1 MKAKGL
7 IAAGGEATRLGELT
21 RVVNKHLL
29 PVGAWP
35 MIFYPLQLLE
45 LAGVHEVM
53 IVTGQGHAGQ
63 LIDLLGN
70 GQMSNRGAST
80 PLFDLDLTYKVQ
92 VEAGGI
98 AQVVGMAESF
108 AGGDDL
114 IVCLG
119 DNIFEYAEADAI
131 RSFVEGDDGAAVFV
145 KEVPDPERFGVV
157 VYGDDGRVVDVV
169 EKAGVVDLRYPS
181 PPSNDAVVGLYAYS
195 PDVFDVIRGL
205 EPSVARRARD
215 HRRQPALRRAGHARV
230 PSRPRLVGGRRHAG
244 VAARDR
250 RADRPYGREQ
260 GRAVID
266 GLLRIPLQRFEDE
279 RGWFME
285 LRRESALP
293 KPTKQTNVSFSKRGV
308 IRGLHYHERGQDD
321 LFVCLQG
328 TARVVVLDRESGET
342 FTEDIGDEN
351 PVAIYVPGRNA
362 HGFEALTD
370 LFFCYH
376 VTEEYDPANPDE
388 QGICWADPRVK
399 HLWSTESPTLSP
411 RDLAACT

>member
-35 MIFYPLQLLE
+35 MIYYPLQLLQ
-45 LAGVHEVM
+45 LAGVREVM

-70 GQMSNRGAST
+70 GRMSNRGAST
-80 PLFDLDLTYKVQ
+80 SLFDLDLTYKVQ

-108 AGGDDL
+108 TGSDDL

-119 DNIFEYAEADAI
+119 DNIFEYAEAAAI
-131 RSFVEGDDGAAVFV
+131 QSFVEGDDGAAVFV

-157 VYGDDGRVVDVV
+157 VYGEDGRVVDVV

-205 EPSVARRARD
+205 DALVARRARD
-215 HRRQPALRRAGHARV
+215 HRRQPPLRRAGHPRL
-230 PSRPRLVGGRRHAG
+230 PPGSRLVGGRGHAG
-244 VAARDR
+244 VAAGDR
-250 RADRPYGREQ
+250 RADRPHRREQ

-293 KPTKQTNVSFSKRGV
+293 KPTKQTNVSFSRRGV

-321 LFVCLQG
+321 LFVCMQG
-328 TARVVVLDRESGET
+328 MARVVVLDRDSGET

-399 HLWSTESPTLSP
+399 HLWSTDSPTLSP
-411 RDLAACT
+411 RDLAACD